1 MTKSNIALFSSPLFV
16 TEAALPG
23 SPVVT
28 VPTCSVAAVPVVPAS
43 PLGPVGPVGPLG
55 PVGPVEA
62 FFYAQLL
69 QVRINK
75 GIAQNL
81 NIIKHIYNQ
90 T

>member
-1 MTKSNIALFSSPLFV
+1 MIKSNIALFSSPLFV

-43 PLGPVGPVGPLG
+43 PLGPVGPVGP
-55 PVGPVEA
+55 VEA

-75 GIAQNL
+75 GIAKNL
-81 NIIKHIYNQ
+81 KTIKHIYNQ

>member
-43 PLGPVGPVGPLG
+43 PLGPVGPVGP
-55 PVGPVEA
+55 VGT
-62 FFYAQLL
+62 FFYAQLP
-69 QVRINK
+69 QTSINK
-75 GIAQNL
+75 EFTKNL
-81 NIIKHIYNQ
+81 KK
-90 T
+90 

>member
-43 PLGPVGPVGPLG
+43 PLGPVGPVGPVGPIG
-55 PVGPVEA
+55 PVGPVGPVGT
-62 FFYAQLL
+62 FFYAQLP
-69 QVRINK
+69 QTSINK
-75 GIAQNL
+75 EFTKNL
-81 NIIKHIYNQ
+81 KK
-90 T
+90 